1 MAKTTGNKDQ
11 VYVEVGE
18 GKRARRIA
26 SVPFI
31 IAQDRAT
38 IDTDSHLLADL
49 ITAENATAVNKAI
62 FIAPCK
68 GKIIKV
74 SANAVAYPDNGQ
86 AATTI
91 TIDVLKAVIADT
103 DVSVLSSALAIEG
116 GTANTAIHGTL
127 STTSGALDFLEGQLI
142 YAQADVSNNSI
153 TPRSDGLVVTVEWY
167 PTER

>member
-1 MAKTTGNKDQ
+1 M
-11 VYVEVGE
+11 
-18 GKRARRIA
+18 KRILDFIG
-26 SVPFI
+26 SVLGLIIIVPF
-31 IAQDRAT
+31 T
-38 IDTDSHLLADL
+38 P
-49 ITAENATAVNKAI
+49 
-62 FIAPCK
+62 FIALAIILEDGLPIFVK
-68 GKIIKV
+68 LDRISQGKIIKV